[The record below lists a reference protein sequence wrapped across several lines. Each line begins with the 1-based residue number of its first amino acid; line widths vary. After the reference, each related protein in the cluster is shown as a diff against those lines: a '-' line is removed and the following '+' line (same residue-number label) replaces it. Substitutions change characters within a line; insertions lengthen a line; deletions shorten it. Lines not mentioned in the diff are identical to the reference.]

1 MIKKNGTFIR
11 YLRLVTLGYV
21 GGTIYCLMY
30 IRYVFYDQMMELMG
44 CTNAQI
50 GFLTTVSST
59 TALCLFLVGPY
70 LADKLDA
77 KRVITFAIG
86 AVSVLTFLF
95 ALVCQSYKLSL
106 IIWFAQPVCM
116 MPYWACLIKYINNL
130 NGEEGAGNAF
140 GTYYLINGLSGALGN
155 AIPLAVSHM
164 FGFKGAMVA
173 LGCMTTIATIMSAV
187 FLENEKELAKRE
199 IYLKGDEPIRIKYM
213 LDAVKWPGFWILG
226 LGYLFTYTL
235 YSNVSYFNPYLINVI
250 GVDPGA
256 SSVYSIIR
264 SYGAMIVAPLGGYMA
279 DKVFKSTS
287 TWWIVAFSISAV
299 MFAVPLLFNE
309 NSNPT
314 MVSIYSVLPSLIVF
328 ALYSV
333 TYSILRELHVN
344 PIVTG
349 TLIGLSGK
357 LSMPVDGV
365 YPAMF
370 GSWIDKYGN
379 NGFTY
384 IFLFLIASCAGGILV
399 ALWAKKLDRDCKAGR
414 KVMKVG
420 GKVPHSAEGENA

>member
-1 MIKKNGTFIR
+1 MR
-11 YLRLVTLGYV
+11 YLRLITLGYV

-30 IRYVFYDQMMELMG
+30 NRYVFYDQMMELMG
-44 CTNAQI
+44 CTNAQL

-59 TALCLFLVGPY
+59 TSLCLFLVGPY

-77 KRVITFAIG
+77 KKVITFAIG
-86 AVSVLTFLF
+86 SISVLTFLF
-95 ALVCQSYKLSL
+95 VLVCESYKLSML
-106 IIWFAQPVCM
+106 IWFAQPICM
-116 MPYWACLIKYINNL
+116 LPYWACLIKYINNL
-130 NGEEGAGNAF
+130 NGEESAGNAF
-140 GTYYLINGLSGALGN
+140 GTYYMINGLSGALGN
-155 AIPLAVSHM
+155 AIPLAVSHV
-164 FGFKGAMVA
+164 FGFKGAMVT
-173 LGCMTTIATIMSAV
+173 LGCMTLLATVMAV
-187 FLENEKELAKRE
+187 LFLEDEKDLAKRG
-199 IYLKGDEPIRIKYM
+199 IYLKGDEPIRVKYM
-213 LDAVKWPGFWILG
+213 IDAVKWPGFWILG
-226 LGYLFTYTL
+226 FGFLFTYTL
-235 YSNVSYFNPYLINVI
+235 YSSVSYFNPFLIHVI
-250 GVDPGA
+250 GIDPEV
-256 SSVYSIIR
+256 SSGYSVIR

-287 TWWIVAFSISAV
+287 TWWIVSFAISAG
-299 MFAVPLLFNE
+299 MFAIPLLFNE

-314 MVSIYSVLPSLIVF
+314 LVSIYSVLPSLVVF

-344 PIVTG
+344 PIVAG

-357 LSMPVDGV
+357 LSLIVDGV

-399 ALWAKKLDRDCKAGR
+399 AFWAKKLDRDCKAGL

-420 GKVPHSAEGENA
+420 GKVPSSAEREVSLS